1 MPCDGLQ
8 EGGAAAPARRAR
20 RRDKRLP
27 WRESEATTMMLTM
40 LRAVPLALAL
50 FVGSSAA
57 TSGENATSS
66 ATCNPSTWSAGHD
79 FKNMQYSHVPGTSP
93 ADW

>member
-1 MPCDGLQ
+1 
-8 EGGAAAPARRAR
+8 
-20 RRDKRLP
+20 
-27 WRESEATTMMLTM
+27 MMM
-40 LRAVPLALAL
+40 LRAAPLALAL

-57 TSGENATSS
+57 ASGEN

>member
-1 MPCDGLQ
+1 MCEDATPT
-8 EGGAAAPARRAR
+8 
-20 RRDKRLP
+20 RLP
-27 WRESEATTMMLTM
+27 VRELIQATMMMM
-40 LRAVPLALAL
+40 LRAASLALAL

-57 TSGENATSS
+57 ASGENATSS